1 MTLKFTKTPLFAL
14 ALAALPFAA
23 PVATGVG
30 VGIGLTL
37 APAPVQAQAFSALR
51 QAIAEASSENES
63 LAAFYRER
71 DFQPV
76 WTSAEAADRRNAL
89 ISALQEAGNHGLPT
103 SRYDIDGLIET
114 FRNATNPYARG
125 QADVMASRL
134 FLQYA
139 SDVHSGFLEPGDI
152 ISDFYQELP
161 RPDARELL
169 ADLLDSN
176 PHAFMASLPP
186 QDPGYTRLMRT
197 KLHLER
203 LAQTGG
209 YGPRVQ
215 AGALRPGDSGGAV
228 IALRDRLMAM
238 GYLDRS
244 VTATYDARMQQAV
257 VEFQLDNG
265 INADGVA
272 GGETIRAVNR
282 SVEDHWNEVVL
293 AMERHRWLNEGGE
306 VPDRLIF
313 VNLTDFHVRVID
325 NGETTFITRSVVGAR
340 DRQTPEFSDV
350 MEHMVIN
357 PSWYVPRSIAM
368 RSYIP
373 NILAGGSTYMQL
385 IANGRVV
392 NRNAVDMSRYSVS
405 SFPFDLRQPPGP
417 RNALGT
423 VKFMFPNRHA
433 IYLHD
438 TPEQYLMEREVRT
451 FSSGCIRLDD
461 PHEFAY
467 HLLARQTDDPVGL
480 FQRILRTGQETQ
492 VNLDV
497 EIPVH
502 LVYWTAWVDD
512 DGTLNFRDD
521 VYGRNA
527 RLSQAVRANG
537 VVMPERA
544 S

>member
-1 MTLKFTKTPLFAL
+1 MAMTFATRPLFAL
-14 ALAALPFAA
+14 ALAALPLAA
-23 PVATGVG
+23 PVAG
-30 VGIGLTL
+30 GLTVTL
-37 APAPVQAQAFSALR
+37 GAAPAQAQAFSAQR
-51 QAIAEASSENES
+51 QAIAEASSEIEG

-76 WTSAEAADRRNAL
+76 WTSSEAIDRRNAL
-89 ISALQEAGNHGLPT
+89 IAALQEAGNHGLPT
-103 SRYDIDGLIET
+103 DRYDIDALIET
-114 FRNATNPYARG
+114 FRAADNPYARG
-125 QADVMASRL
+125 QADVMASRM

-152 ISDFYQELP
+152 ISDIFQELP
-161 RPDARELL
+161 RPDPNELMTEL
-169 ADLLDSN
+169 VESN
-176 PHAFMASLPP
+176 PYSFIAHLAP
-186 QDPGYTRLMRT
+186 QDPGYTRLMRV
-197 KLHLER
+197 KLRLEQ
-203 LAQTGG
+203 LAREGG
-209 YGPRVQ
+209 YGPTVQ
-215 AGALRPGDSGGAV
+215 AGSLRPGDTGAAV

-244 VTATYDARMQQAV
+244 VTATYDALLQSAV
-257 VEFQLDNG
+257 VEFQMDNG
-265 INADGVA
+265 ITPDGVA
-272 GGETIRAVNR
+272 GGDTIRAVNR

-293 AMERHRWLNEGGE
+293 GMERHRWLNTGGD
-306 VPDRLIF
+306 VPERMIF

-325 NGETTFITRSVVGAR
+325 DGETTFVTRSVVGAR
-340 DRQTPEFSDV
+340 DRQTPEFSDE

-373 NILAGGSTYMQL
+373 NILAGGSTYMQVL
-385 IANGRVV
+385 SNGRVI
-392 NRNAVDMSRYSVS
+392 NPAAVDMSRYSVS

-417 RNALGT
+417 RNALGR

-461 PHEFAY
+461 PFDFAY
-467 HLLARQTDDPVGL
+467 HLLARQTDDPEGL
-480 FQRILRTGQETQ
+480 FNRILNTGQETQ
-492 VNLDV
+492 VDL
-497 EIPVH
+497 EEHIPVH
-502 LVYWTAWVDD
+502 LVYWTSWVDD

-527 RLSQAVRANG
+527 RLSQAIRSLG
-537 VVMPERA
+537 VVMPDTA